1 MWNGLFNQLLLR
13 KYSKEFKPI
22 YRQKELV
29 REYVQQIENGL
40 FKGETRNY
48 LKVYD
53 LVLKGLLGYV
63 TMDVCFDEK
72 MDDGVGRSE
81 FVLKSGDKRF
91 MVVELKGQ
99 GVLTWIRSKLI
110 EMILDHRWIRLLV
123 SYTHRGCGMDSSSL
137 IIMNLD
143 YTIIMRRLNTY
154 HLMQVIYR

>member
-1 MWNGLFNQLLLR
+1 MR
-13 KYSKEFKPI
+13 
-22 YRQKELV
+22 
-29 REYVQQIENGL
+29 
-40 FKGETRNY
+40 
-48 LKVYD
+48 
-53 LVLKGLLGYV
+53 
-63 TMDVCFDEK
+63 K

-110 EMILDHRWIRLLV
+110 EMILDHRLIRLLV
-123 SYTHRGCGMDSSSL
+123 MLYTPGMWNGSSSL

-154 HLMQVIYR
+154 HLMQVIY